1 MKKGLTIGETRSA
14 LYKTAKLLGDINA
27 VKRGSIG
34 QRVSNRLV
42 GKASGRISGKITKGI
57 MGLFK

>member
-1 MKKGLTIGETRSA
+1 MRKGLTIGKIRSA

-27 VKRGSIG
+27 VKRGSVG

-42 GKASGRISGKITKGI
+42 GKASGRISGKFVKK
-57 MGLFK
+57 LDD